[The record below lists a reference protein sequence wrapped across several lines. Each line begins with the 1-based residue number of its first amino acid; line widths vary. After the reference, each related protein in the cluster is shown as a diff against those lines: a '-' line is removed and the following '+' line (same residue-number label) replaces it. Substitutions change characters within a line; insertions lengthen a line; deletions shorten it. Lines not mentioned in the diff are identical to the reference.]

1 VVAVRASGRVPAAP
15 RSAALGPLAGY
26 TVAVATDRRR
36 HELARLLE
44 AVGARTV
51 GVQAVRSVAQPDVAA
66 IREAN
71 LACVAEPVHEVVVS
85 SAFGLRAWLDVARR
99 SGHVDSIVARF
110 GQARLL
116 ARDAR
121 TADGLRELGLSQIWS
136 TAAATTEDLFRYLI
150 AQPMTGRRVV
160 VQLDSEAQR
169 ELCQALRTAGAE
181 VVEVATAQARPP
193 NHMDVL
199 RRLGD
204 LVIRRQVDAVALTSA
219 ATTDNLLQQAAAD
232 GALGEVLNALV
243 SDVAAACL
251 GPLAAAPL
259 RAKGLSPLLAAEAAM
274 DSLVDLLVAELP
286 QRAMVLDVGGHRI
299 EVRGQGVVIGSQL
312 VPIQPG
318 PIAVLRALALRPGRV
333 LSAAE
338 IRALVPTWSAVD
350 DHAIEMAVSR
360 LRRSLGGTDLEG
372 VELVQTVMRRGYRLA
387 T

>member
-1 VVAVRASGRVPAAP
+1 VVALRASGRG
-15 RSAALGPLAGY
+15 SAARQPASFGPLAGY

-44 AVGARTV
+44 GVGARTV

-66 IREAN
+66 VHAAT
-71 LACVAEPVHEVVVS
+71 LACVAAPVHEVVVS

-99 SGHVDSIVARF
+99 SGHVDAIVARF

-121 TADGLRELGLSQIWS
+121 TADGLRDLGLSQIWS

-169 ELCQALRTAGAE
+169 ELCHALRTAGAE
-181 VVEVATAQARPP
+181 VVEIATAQARRPS
-193 NHMDVL
+193 HMDVL

-204 LVIRRQVDAVALTSA
+204 LVVRRQVDAVALTSA
-219 ATTDNLLQQAAAD
+219 AATENLLEQAASD

-259 RAKGLSPLLAAEAAM
+259 RAQGLSPLVATEAAM
-274 DSLVDLLVAELP
+274 DALVAVLVAELP
-286 QRAMVLDVGGHRI
+286 QRALVLEVGGRRI
-299 EVRGQGVVIGSQL
+299 EVRGQGVVIESQL
-312 VPIQPG
+312 VSIQPG

-338 IRALVPTWSAVD
+338 IRALVPTW
-350 DHAIEMAVSR
+350 
-360 LRRSLGGTDLEG
+360 
-372 VELVQTVMRRGYRLA
+372 
-387 T
+387 